1 MVDQILNEHK
11 ENFEKAME
19 HFAHELNG
27 VRTGR
32 ANPALLNTV
41 MVESYG
47 SKMPLEHVAS
57 VTVSDA
63 KTLVISPWDKGM
75 IAPIEKGIQ
84 MANLGFN
91 PSNDGVV
98 IRISLPA
105 LNEERRKEM
114 VKLVGQIAEKGKIG
128 IRNARE
134 AVHKEMKK
142 AEADNKISKDDLQVG
157 QKKLQEVVDKYN
169 EEIKKHAEAKE
180 KEVMTV

>member
-1 MVDQILNEHK
+1 MIESILNSHK

-19 HFAHELNG
+19 HFGHELSS

-41 MVESYG
+41 TVESYG
-47 SKMPLEHVAS
+47 SKMALEHVAS
-57 VTVSDA
+57 VSVSDA
-63 KTLVISPWDKGM
+63 KTLTISPWDKGM
-75 IAPIEKGIQ
+75 IGPIEKGIQ

-98 IRISLPA
+98 IRITLPA

-114 VKLVGQIAEKGKIG
+114 VKLVGKITENGKIG

-134 AVHKEMKK
+134 AIHKEMKK
-142 AEADNKISKDDLQVG
+142 AEADGKISKDDLQVG
-157 QKKLQEVVDKYN
+157 QKK
-169 EEIKKHAEAKE
+169 I
-180 KEVMTV
+180 TGSRR

>member
-1 MVDQILNEHK
+1 MIDQILNSHK
-11 ENFEKAME
+11 ANFDKALD
-19 HFAHELNG
+19 HFLHELSG

-41 MVESYG
+41 TVESYG
-47 SKMPLEHVAS
+47 SKLPLEHVAS

-63 KTLVISPWDKGM
+63 KTLVISPWDKGQ
-75 IAPIEKGIQ
+75 IQAIEKGIQ

-98 IRISLPA
+98 IRINLPA
-105 LNEERRKEM
+105 LNEERRKDM
-114 VKLVGQIAEKGKIG
+114 VKLVNQLAEKGKIG

-134 AVHKEMKK
+134 TVHKEMKK
-142 AEADNKISKDDLQVG
+142 AESDNAISKDDLQVG

-169 EEIKKHAEAKE
+169 EEIKKHVEAKE
-180 KEVMTV
+180 KEIMTV